1 MARSSALAIR
11 GPLVRIGLF
20 FGFTAITLTI
30 LVLQFG
36 NIRFDSSNTY
46 QAVVSSTSGLKSNE
60 AVLIAGYEV
69 GKVTKIETTPDN
81 QGLITFTVPTKY
93 PVYKSTRAM
102 VRYKNLTGDHF
113 LQLAEGPGSNELLPD
128 DGVIPESQTA
138 PALDLDVLLQGFSPL
153 LQGLDP
159 GQLNQLTNSLVQVL
173 QGQGG
178 TIESLF
184 SSTSALTNGLADQD
198 QVIGALVNNL
208 NTVLE
213 TTNDHSQQ
221 LDQTIVGLQQL
232 VSGLNGDRDKITG
245 SLGSI
250 NRLTGSL
257 ASLLQ
262 QARPPLKG
270 TLAQLGRTSTQL
282 NKGQDDVNDVLKQL
296 PGLYY
301 RMTRAGSTGSFFN
314 FYLCQVTVKY
324 TNPVAPGGVGTLGPI
339 GPNPGTQRCND

>member
-11 GPLVRIGLF
+11 GPLIRIGLF
-20 FGFTAITLTI
+20 FGLTSITLAI

-46 QAVVSSTSGLKSNE
+46 QAVVSSTSGLKANE
-60 AVLIAGYEV
+60 GVLIAGYEV
-69 GKVTKIETTPDN
+69 GKVTDVEVTPDN
-81 QGLITFTVPTKY
+81 QGLITFTVPKQY
-93 PVYKSTRAM
+93 PIYRSTRAL
-102 VRYKNLTGDHF
+102 VRYKNLTGDRF
-113 LQLAEGPGSNELLPD
+113 LQLAEGPGSNALLPD

-159 GQLNQLTNSLVQVL
+159 DQLNQLTNSLVQVL

-178 TIESLF
+178 TIDSLF

-198 QVIGALVNNL
+198 QVIGALITNL

-221 LDQTIVGLQQL
+221 LDQTIVGLQTL
-232 VSGLNGDRDKITG
+232 ISGLDQDRDKIG
-245 SLGSI
+245 NSFGDI
-250 NRLTGSL
+250 NRLTTSL

-270 TLAQLGRTSTQL
+270 TLTQLGRTTSQL
-282 NKGQDDVNDVLKQL
+282 NQGQDDVNYVLSRL
-296 PGLYY
+296 PEAYY

-314 FYLCQVTVKY
+314 FYLCSVTVKY
-324 TNPVAPGGVGTLGPI
+324 SNPLAPGGVATI
-339 GPNPGTQRCND
+339 GPLANTNTPRCND

>member
-20 FGFTAITLTI
+20 FGFTAIV
-30 LVLQFG
+30 LVLLILQFG
-36 NIRFDSSNTY
+36 NIRFGSSNTY
-46 QAVVSSTSGLKSNE
+46 QAVVSSTSGIKTNE
-60 AVLIAGYEV
+60 GVLIAGYEV
-69 GKVTKIETTPDN
+69 GKVTEVGLTPDN
-81 QGLITFTVPTKY
+81 QGLITFTVPKQY
-93 PVYKSTRAM
+93 PVYKSTRAF
-102 VRYKNLTGDHF
+102 VRYKNLTGDRF

-159 GQLNQLTNSLVQVL
+159 DQINQLTGSIVQVL

-178 TIESLF
+178 TIDSLF

-198 QVIGALVNNL
+198 QVIGSLITNL
-208 NTVLE
+208 NTVLA

-221 LDQTIVGLQQL
+221 LDQTIVGLQTL
-232 VSGLNGDRDKITG
+232 ISGLDQDRDKIG
-245 SLGSI
+245 NSFDGI
-250 NRLTGSL
+250 NRLTTSV

-270 TLAQLGRTSTQL
+270 TLDQLGRTSTQL
-282 NKGQDDVNDVLKQL
+282 NQGQDAVNEVLSKL
-296 PGLYY
+296 PEEYY
-301 RMTRAGSTGSFFN
+301 RMTRAGSHGSFFN
-314 FYLCQVTVKY
+314 FYLCQLSIKY
-324 TNPVAPGGVGTLGPI
+324 TNPLAPGGVGTIGPI
-339 GPNPGTQRCND
+339 GPNPNTTRCTD